1 MIGNPVSRLRAVRRQ
16 RRCVAMAL
24 LALLLVAGC
33 SSSGGRHS
41 PECVPRKGMNA
52 EILVRCG
59 CFPARS
65 GGGSV
70 MVQGY
75 GQNISEA
82 ITLVHYICP
91 RGGGTL
97 DRVAVVN
104 GVVDRVLY

>member
-1 MIGNPVSRLRAVRRQ
+1 MLSDPVSRLCVARYQ
-16 RRCVAMAL
+16 RRCMEMAL
-24 LALLLVAGC
+24 LALLFAAGC

-41 PECVPRKGMNA
+41 PECEPRKGMRA
-52 EILVRCG
+52 ETLVRCG

-75 GQNISEA
+75 GQNIAEA

-91 RGGGTL
+91 RGEGNF

-104 GVVDRVLY
+104 GVVDRFLN